1 MQQSKQAFNTDFTEK
16 KIKPRIYTEER
27 PRNMGTI
34 VHAFSEYFNILC
46 ANPWLNL
53 LLGEISVKRLLA

>member
-1 MQQSKQAFNTDFTEK
+1 VQQSKQAFNTDFAEK
-16 KIKPRIYTEER
+16 KIKPQIYTEER
-27 PRNMGTI
+27 PCNMGTI